1 MEGAVRPAKTTT
13 IGSQQQLEIAGA
25 LIVRSR
31 VFFDAWFL
39 SAGVEGRAEF
49 RPFWDEMWSF
59 WRFNEHAL
67 LFSYIVHMAGIF
79 EARKD
84 TINLHQIWQLHR
96 DHPCIENVRASVDK
110 LFAEAL
116 EPSKGI
122 TILRSTVV
130 AHRSAT
136 LAYNEAF
143 RKARITPNAMR
154 ELTETA
160 LKIVNQLRSLHGLNS
175 GFFDELAI
183 GDLRAVAA
191 SDRRK
196 QMSKSPTTI
205 DPKWLHNS
213 HAGEMLV
220 LEFMEPLGLSAES
233 LAELIKIDV
242 TRLADVIDGKR
253 RIDGELDLRLA
264 RYFRMSPGFFL
275 GLQTD
280 YELLEAK
287 RALNGQL
294 DRIIPRTA

>member
-1 MEGAVRPAKTTT
+1 
-13 IGSQQQLEIAGA
+13 
-25 LIVRSR
+25 
-31 VFFDAWFL
+31 
-39 SAGVEGRAEF
+39 
-49 RPFWDEMWSF
+49 
-59 WRFNEHAL
+59 
-67 LFSYIVHMAGIF
+67 
-79 EARKD
+79 
-84 TINLHQIWQLHR
+84 
-96 DHPCIENVRASVDK
+96 
-110 LFAEAL
+110 
-116 EPSKGI
+116 
-122 TILRSTVV
+122 
-130 AHRSAT
+130 
-136 LAYNEAF
+136 
-143 RKARITPNAMR
+143 
-154 ELTETA
+154 
-160 LKIVNQLRSLHGLNS
+160 
-175 GFFDELAI
+175 
-183 GDLRAVAA
+183 
-191 SDRRK
+191 
-196 QMSKSPTTI
+196 MSKSPTTI